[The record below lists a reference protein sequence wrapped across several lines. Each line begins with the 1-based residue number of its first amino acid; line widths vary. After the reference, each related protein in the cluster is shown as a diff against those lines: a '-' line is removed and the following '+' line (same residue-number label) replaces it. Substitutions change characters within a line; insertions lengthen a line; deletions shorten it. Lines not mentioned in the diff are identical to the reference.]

1 VEEVS
6 VIPVCVYSEECD
18 YVKVKPTLSIVRSIM
33 SSLDPFEHNFEHKS
47 SDNVNF
53 ASTPPRVN
61 GISIQF
67 AACKKG

>member
-1 VEEVS
+1 M
-6 VIPVCVYSEECD
+6 CVYSEECD

-33 SSLDPFEHNFEHKS
+33 SSLDHFEHKS

>member
-1 VEEVS
+1 
-6 VIPVCVYSEECD
+6 
-18 YVKVKPTLSIVRSIM
+18 VKVKPTLSIVRSIM
-33 SSLDPFEHNFEHKS
+33 SSLDHFEHKS